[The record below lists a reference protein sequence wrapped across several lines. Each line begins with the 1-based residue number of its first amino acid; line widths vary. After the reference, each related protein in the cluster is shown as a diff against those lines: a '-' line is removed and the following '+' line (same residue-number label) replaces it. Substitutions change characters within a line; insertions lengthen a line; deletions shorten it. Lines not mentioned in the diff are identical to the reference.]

1 MADAGAGALRGVP
14 EEEGIAGLQVI
25 CMCPFCQAPT
35 GIEVVGDLLAGE
47 AERVGLVEDDDG
59 VQSFVFGH
67 VAGGDA
73 VKRQ

>member
-1 MADAGAGALRGVP
+1 VTDAVAGALRGVP
-14 EEEGIAGLQVI
+14 EEKEIAGLQVVCI
-25 CMCPFCQAPT
+25 CPFCQAPA
-35 GIEVVGDLLAGE
+35 GINVVDDLLAGE

-59 VQSFVFGH
+59 MQSFVFGH

>member
-1 MADAGAGALRGVP
+1 VADAGAGALRGVP
-14 EEEGIAGLQVI
+14 EEEEIAGLQVVY
-25 CMCPFCQAPT
+25 MCPFCQVPT
-35 GIEVVGDLLAGE
+35 GIEVVGDLLADE

-67 VAGGDA
+67 VAGSDA

>member
-1 MADAGAGALRGVP
+1 VADAGAGALRGVP
-14 EEEGIAGLQVI
+14 EEEEIAGLQVVY
-25 CMCPFCQAPT
+25 MCPFCQAPT